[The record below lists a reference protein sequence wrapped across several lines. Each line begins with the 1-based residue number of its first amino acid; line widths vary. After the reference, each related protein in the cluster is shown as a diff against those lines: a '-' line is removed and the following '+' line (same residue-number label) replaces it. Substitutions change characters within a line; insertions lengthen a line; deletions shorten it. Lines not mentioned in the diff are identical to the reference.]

1 MRSFTTIA
9 REGTVLVVAIDN
21 PPVNALSPGVPEAI
35 DAALNEAERDPGV
48 RAVVLRGA
56 GRMFVA
62 GADITTLEDAAWGN
76 ETAAPDWHDL
86 FERIEDCRR
95 PVVMAIHGAAL
106 GGGLELAM
114 AGHYRVATPSTQIGQ
129 PEVNLGIIP
138 GAEGTQRLPRLA
150 GVGKALDMCVTG
162 RPISAADALAAGV
175 IDEVSGD
182 DPTAAGVEFARRIL
196 DRPFHPKTRDRRDR
210 LGDRHANEPLFARAR
225 ELATGLRRFQT
236 APLRA
241 VDAIEAATTLPF
253 DAGWRRERELFLASL
268 RDEQAK
274 ALIHLFFAERALKKR
289 HASDPDWTSVVGGRL
304 IRRCELEV
312 SQLVSDG
319 VPASQIQRALMNFG
333 FTRSVAA
340 ASPRSSTSRAMAD
353 DEIVERCVYAI
364 VDEGAVTLESDATL
378 RAADIDAI
386 MVQQHGFPG
395 WRGGPMFYA
404 DRVGLAALTGRVART
419 HAARG
424 DRWQPAGLVAEA
436 VRTGMTFRERDLA
449 RTRKG

>member
-1 MRSFTTIA
+1 MRSFTTVA

-289 HASDPDWTSVVGGRL
+289 HA
-304 IRRCELEV
+304 
-312 SQLVSDG
+312 
-319 VPASQIQRALMNFG
+319 
-333 FTRSVAA
+333 
-340 ASPRSSTSRAMAD
+340 
-353 DEIVERCVYAI
+353 
-364 VDEGAVTLESDATL
+364 
-378 RAADIDAI
+378 
-386 MVQQHGFPG
+386 
-395 WRGGPMFYA
+395 
-404 DRVGLAALTGRVART
+404 
-419 HAARG
+419 
-424 DRWQPAGLVAEA
+424 
-436 VRTGMTFRERDLA
+436 
-449 RTRKG
+449 